1 MGWGGVDG
9 YLRPDQFLDH
19 LTVIKTKKFFLLGM
33 FQKFHPFCVSRSTGW
48 CSFEVFV
55 YLDRTT
61 ASHSQDWLI
70 FRCSADWDTFDVDG
84 RKWNFILIFFSLRVL
99 SIDKWHFQPSI
110 RATPNMWPIISF
122 LQVKEENIKL
132 ENWKVQIWP
141 ICLFSPAWLISDTF
155 CPSCHL
161 YGGTL
166 QKRARRYAQ
175 LREINVKNFTN
186 PFNVL
191 EKSM

>member
-1 MGWGGVDG
+1 
-9 YLRPDQFLDH
+9 
-19 LTVIKTKKFFLLGM
+19 M
-33 FQKFHPFCVSRSTGW
+33 FQYFR
-48 CSFEVFV
+48 VFFSILEYFFSILKYSQ
-55 YLDRTT
+55 YLDRTS

-70 FRCSADWDTFDVDG
+70 FKCSADWDTFDVDG
-84 RKWNFILIFFSLRVL
+84 RKWNFILFIFSFKIL

-161 YGGTL
+161 GAVLYGGTL
-166 QKRARRYAQ
+166 QECARRYAQ
-175 LREINVKNFTN
+175 LREIHIPILTN